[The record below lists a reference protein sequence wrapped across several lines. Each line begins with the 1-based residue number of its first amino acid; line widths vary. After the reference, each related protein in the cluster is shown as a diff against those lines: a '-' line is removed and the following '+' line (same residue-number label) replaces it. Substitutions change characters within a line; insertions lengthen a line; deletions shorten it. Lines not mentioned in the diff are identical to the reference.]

1 MARTYL
7 LLGAVAALLGGCG
20 TLPDGREWG
29 RDATLAPGWER
40 VRSAAAAAASDPGTW
55 APAAGAG
62 LLLVTGTDRRLSDW
76 AIEQKPLFGE
86 DAGRTTDR
94 LRNTADAMALGTAL
108 LTPSGSDP
116 GRWAGNKL
124 RGIGVEALAGV
135 VANNLTGVIK
145 GTVRREE
152 PTGSEARYESF
163 VSAHATVPFADA
175 ALVRRNSE
183 RLDWP
188 RWGRNVLTS
197 TAAVTAAG
205 SAWGRVEMGLHYPS
219 DQLAGAAIGNFI
231 GLFVHDL
238 FMGLDDAARFHVGL
252 VPGGA
257 TLSWETRY

>member
-7 LLGAVAALLGGCG
+7 LLGAIAVLVAGCG

-29 RDATLAPGWER
+29 RDATLTPGWDR
-40 VRSAAAAAASDPGTW
+40 VRSAAAAAAADPVTW

-62 LLLVTGTDRRLSDW
+62 LLLATGADRRLSDW
-76 AIEQKPLFGE
+76 AIEEKPLFGD
-86 DAGRTTDR
+86 DASRATDR

-108 LTPSGSDP
+108 LMPSGSEP
-116 GRWAGNKL
+116 GRWGGNKL
-124 RGIGVEALAGV
+124 RGIGVEVLAGI
-135 VANNLTGVIK
+135 VAHNLTGVIK

-152 PTGSEARYESF
+152 PEGSEAKYESF

-197 TAAVTAAG
+197 TAVVTAAG

-238 FMGLDDAARFHVGL
+238 FMGLDDAGRFSVR
-252 VPGGA
+252 VAPGGA
-257 TLSWETRY
+257 TLGWEARY